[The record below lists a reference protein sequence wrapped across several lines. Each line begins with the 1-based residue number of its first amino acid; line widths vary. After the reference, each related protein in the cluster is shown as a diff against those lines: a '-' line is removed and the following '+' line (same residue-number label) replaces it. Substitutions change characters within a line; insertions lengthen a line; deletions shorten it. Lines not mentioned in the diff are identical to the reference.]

1 LNSIFF
7 VETFFFTV
15 QLGKEWGW
23 GWIVAGQNPQRNG
36 SPSQRS
42 EEQQGRSLWRISQEI
57 WKGKKNRAF
66 YDLITG
72 VGKKEILFGW

>member
-42 EEQQGRSLWRISQEI
+42 KEQQGRSLWRISQEI
-57 WKGKKNRAF
+57 WKGKK
-66 YDLITG
+66 T
-72 VGKKEILFGW
+72 ELFTI